1 MGVLDSLLRL
11 PTHFA
16 VHATDYALWRTVQF
30 AHVCSA
36 TTNGRCVP
44 CFEKKRATMHFGNSL
59 QMQSGQNP
67 LATGWIN
74 LGLYALKKQ

>member
-1 MGVLDSLLRL
+1 
-11 PTHFA
+11 
-16 VHATDYALWRTVQF
+16 
-30 AHVCSA
+30 
-36 TTNGRCVP
+36 
-44 CFEKKRATMHFGNSL
+44 MHFGNSL